1 MIEDIEYLN
10 DHCEKDTATFYVDTN
25 SRNREF
31 FPYPAEFVV
40 DFAQPF
46 KLVNGFD
53 ILDAAIP
60 TTMYNIDTPVVDN
73 SFTLVSIPPYSSHD
87 RMAHFQELTTSLIFS
102 NIFETKIETTILVCG
117 EDVLDTY
124 NIQEADKLVS
134 ETVITLP
141 HYVAIRRQLFN
152 VPIVKQKNNINAT
165 MFYIMFQDNYY
176 SVVNEP
182 QNQAIIDI
190 LRDDNYS
197 LTITA
202 PNVFTVTYFE
212 FYSVSE
218 TISMTII
225 SNIEYIILVSNYTK
239 SVEEGNYDVSTLRN
253 DLNALWNDFGI
264 FIENTTTVE
273 RKQGKFKLSSSELII
288 YNAKKSAMSKSI
300 GFDLLPSSADKA
312 SYTPCQV
319 RDNKRIY
326 MGVYQEE
333 EKIYLI
339 LAPGIVNLL
348 GERFVI
354 LRCKEIEDHLLGSYA
369 YMSYTP
375 GIGMFKLAAS
385 YNDITNLRFDF
396 VNLVRKPFHPIGK
409 LHKMTFRFETSAGD
423 LYDFKGV
430 NIQILFMIK
439 FLVPT
444 QKFKFEK
451 SILNPNYDPNFMKYM
466 STSKNIQY
474 KEDSDNEEEFD
485 NDKYYQMYKKEMD
498 KYDYSSSGDEEG
510 DDDGDSDE
518 ESEEEVVLSARR
530 R

>member
-10 DHCEKDTATFYVDTN
+10 DHCEKDAATFYVDTN

-40 DFAQPF
+40 DFPQPF

-60 TTMYNIDTPVVDN
+60 TTMYNIDIPSIDN
-73 SFTLVSIPPYSSHD
+73 SFTLVSIPPYSSND
-87 RMAHFQELTTSLIFS
+87 RTAHFLELTTSEIFG
-102 NIFETKIETTILVCG
+102 NIFEAKVESNILVCV
-117 EDVLDTY
+117 EDVLNTY
-124 NIQEADKLVS
+124 NIQEQDKLKS
-134 ETVITLP
+134 DTVIKLP

-152 VPIVKQKNNINAT
+152 VPIVKQKNNINGT
-165 MFYIMFQDNYY
+165 MFYITFQDNYY
-176 SVVNEP
+176 SVVNDTN
-182 QNQAIIDI
+182 NQAIIDI
-190 LRDDNYS
+190 LKDDNYS
-197 LTITA
+197 LTMTS

-212 FYSVSE
+212 FYNVTE
-218 TISMTII
+218 TISTTIT
-225 SNIEYIILVSNYTK
+225 SNVEYIILVSNYTK
-239 SVEEGNYDVSTLRN
+239 SVQEGNYDVSTIRN
-253 DLNALWNDFGI
+253 DLNSLWNDVNI
-264 FIENTTTVE
+264 FVENTTTVE
-273 RKQGKFKLSSSELII
+273 RKQGRFKISSSELII
-288 YNAKKSAMSKSI
+288 YNAKKSGMSRSI
-300 GFDLLPSSADKA
+300 GFDLLPSATDKA
-312 SYTPCQV
+312 LYTPCNV
-319 RDNKRIY
+319 RGNKRIY
-326 MGVYQEE
+326 IGVYNND

-339 LAPGIVNLL
+339 FAPGIVNLL

-354 LRCKEIEDHLLGSYA
+354 LRCKEIEDHLLGSFA

-375 GIGMFKLAAS
+375 GIGLFKLAAS

-409 LHKMTFRFETSAGD
+409 LHKLTFRFETSAGD

-430 NIQILFMIK
+430 NIQMLFMIK

-498 KYDYSSSGDEEG
+498 KYDYSSSGDEEEG
-510 DDDGDSDE
+510 DDYGDS

-530 R
+530 P